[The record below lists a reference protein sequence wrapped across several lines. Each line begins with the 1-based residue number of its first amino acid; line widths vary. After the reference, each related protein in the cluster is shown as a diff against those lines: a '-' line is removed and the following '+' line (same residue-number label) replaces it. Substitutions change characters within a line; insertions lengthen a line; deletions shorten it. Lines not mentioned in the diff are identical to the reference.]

1 MGGLN
6 GNAKE
11 RSILLIVQKNEH
23 KHLQTIGKDLA
34 KGPRDLEIMVL
45 QGARTIWGAPKMADA
60 NGNGAPKLAAVV
72 LTKLAGN
79 VDVDVVVN

>member
-1 MGGLN
+1 MGDQN

-11 RSILLIVQKNEH
+11 RSSLLNIQKNEQKASTNH
-23 KHLQTIGKDLA
+23 A
-34 KGPRDLEIMVL
+34 KGPRGLEIMVL